1 MKKLEKL
8 FEGRTLTAEQGKA
21 GTYNHQ
27 RMTVIATNK
36 AGTYVFKTTL
46 YSNRGHESDET
57 IVLETVLN
65 AMKAF
70 APKSSQWKV
79 SRKPKA
85 VKPPKVKA
93 TQETPKAEIV
103 VIKKGR
109 G

>member
-8 FEGRTLTAEQGKA
+8 FEGRTLTADKGKV
-21 GTYNHQ
+21 GTYNYQ
-27 RMTVIATNK
+27 SMVISATNK

-57 IVLETVLN
+57 IVLENVLT
-65 AMKAF
+65 AMKTF
-70 APKSSQWKV
+70 NPKASAWKV

-85 VKPPKVKA
+85 VKPAKVKA
-93 TQETPKAEIV
+93 EKVAPVAV
-103 VIKKGR
+103 AIKKGR